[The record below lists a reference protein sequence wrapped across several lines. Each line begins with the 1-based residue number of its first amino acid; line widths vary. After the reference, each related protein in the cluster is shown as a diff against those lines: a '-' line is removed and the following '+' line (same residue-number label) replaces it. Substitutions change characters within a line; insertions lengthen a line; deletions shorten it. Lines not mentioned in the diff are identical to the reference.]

1 MKNLINWL
9 NANKISLNITKTELL
24 IFNKKKKKLECSVKI
39 KPAGKRLHPS
49 KSVKYVG
56 VTL

>member
-24 IFNKKKKKLECSVKI
+24 IFNKKKET
-39 KPAGKRLHPS
+39 RMFS
-49 KSVKYVG
+49 KN
-56 VTL
+56 